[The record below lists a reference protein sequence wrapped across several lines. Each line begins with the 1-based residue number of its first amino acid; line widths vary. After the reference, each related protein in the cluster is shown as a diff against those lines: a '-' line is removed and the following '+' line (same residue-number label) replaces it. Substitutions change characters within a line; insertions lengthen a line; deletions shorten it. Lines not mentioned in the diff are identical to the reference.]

1 MKGVALLLLWLLSA
15 GISAAA
21 SNASATAALPL
32 PAWSPEDKDALKK
45 GTLIPGA
52 DLLANDAATPAEK
65 KPAAPAPKP
74 KAEEVVPAPPPTP
87 VVHEQ
92 YLDAYFSQRPKKFL
106 VDPQGL
112 LSAKDARD
120 RENFL
125 ECHSSDSPIDLFVYL
140 FDGHQEIPSEVREE
154 EIVERH
160 FSSGKPAVVVYYYLG
175 APERSDIY
183 VSSLI
188 SDSVSAADQR
198 RALASSVE
206 AAQEKPE
213 KIAQF
218 EAFCVQLAI
227 RIYWM
232 EKATGLATETDASTK
247 LPPLVKPTTDKKEKS
262 GHAAAL
268 VEKLKAIA
276 GQWGAGAGVMGS
288 IIAVIVVLLSIS
300 RLRARC
306 RFPVF
311 EVPPRMGGAHA
322 AGIGAVISFG
332 STTQSPSSQRNEVPD
347 YLGL

>member
-1 MKGVALLLLWLLSA
+1 MKAALWILSA
-15 GISAAA
+15 GVAAA
-21 SNASATAALPL
+21 AGSLPL
-32 PAWSPEDKDALKK
+32 PAWSPEDKESVKK
-45 GTLIPGA
+45 GQLVPGLSLLTEETL
-52 DLLANDAATPAEK
+52 AEAV
-65 KPAAPAPKP
+65 KPPVEAPKP
-74 KAEEVVPAPPPTP
+74 EEVAMPATPTP
-87 VVHEQ
+87 EVGEQ
-92 YLDAYFSQRPKKFL
+92 YLEAYFGERPQHFL

-112 LSAKDARD
+112 LSAKDARH

-125 ECHSSDSPIDLFVYL
+125 NYHSGDSAIDLFVYL

-188 SDSVSAADQR
+188 SDAVSAADQR

-206 AAQEKPE
+206 EALEKPD
-213 KIAQF
+213 KVAQF

-232 EKATGLATETDASTK
+232 ERATGLVTEADATPHLRAMAKAE
-247 LPPLVKPTTDKKEKS
+247 KKEQE
-262 GHAAAL
+262 HAL
-268 VEKLKAIA
+268 TTKVQAIA
-276 GQWGAGAGVMGS
+276 GEWGPAAGMMITAVLVVIGGVT
-288 IIAVIVVLLSIS
+288 IARQRS
-300 RLRARC
+300 RY

-332 STTQSPSSQRNEVPD
+332 STTQSPSAQRNEVPD

>member
-1 MKGVALLLLWLLSA
+1 MKLALWLLSA
-15 GISAAA
+15 GLAMAEA
-21 SNASATAALPL
+21 PPL
-32 PAWSPEDKDALKK
+32 PEWQAADKEALKK
-45 GTLIPGA
+45 RELVPGVM
-52 DLLANDAATPAEK
+52 LLTEDSLAEPEPQEVEPPKPEEIAQAATPA
-65 KPAAPAPKP
+65 
-74 KAEEVVPAPPPTP
+74 P
-87 VVHEQ
+87 VVAEQ
-92 YLDAYFSQRPKKFL
+92 YLEPYFGERPKHFL

-112 LSAKDARD
+112 LSDKDARD

-125 ECHSSDSPIDLFVYL
+125 NYHSGDSAIDLFVYL

-175 APERSDIY
+175 APEKSDIY
-183 VSSLI
+183 VSPLI

-206 AAQEKPE
+206 EALEKPD
-213 KIAQF
+213 KVAQF

-232 EKATGLATETDASTK
+232 ERATGLVTEVETTPQ
-247 LPPLVKPTTDKKEKS
+247 LRPLAKAEKKEEKPS
-262 GHAAAL
+262 AMKAKVEAVVAEWGPSAGIMGAAL
-268 VEKLKAIA
+268 LVVA
-276 GQWGAGAGVMGS
+276 GG
-288 IIAVIVVLLSIS
+288 LTL
-300 RLRARC
+300 ARRQARY

-311 EVPPRMGGAHA
+311 DVPPRMGGAHA

>member
-1 MKGVALLLLWLLSA
+1 MKFTPLWLLSA
-15 GISAAA
+15 GIAAA
-21 SNASATAALPL
+21 AGTLPL
-32 PAWSPEDKDALKK
+32 PTWSPEDKDALKK

-52 DLLANDAATPAEK
+52 ELLVDESST
-65 KPAAPAPKP
+65 AAPEAK
-74 KAEEVVPAPPPTP
+74 PAPPKPDEIAPAVTAPP
-87 VVHEQ
+87 VVGEQ
-92 YLDAYFSQRPKKFL
+92 YLEAYFGERPKHFL

-175 APERSDIY
+175 APAKSDIY
-183 VSSLI
+183 VSPLI

-198 RALASSVE
+198 RALVSSVE
-206 AAQEKPE
+206 EAMEKPD
-213 KIAQF
+213 KVAQF
-218 EAFCVQLAI
+218 EAFCIQLAI

-232 EKATGLATETDASTK
+232 EKATGLATETDTT
-247 LPPLVKPTTDKKEKS
+247 PLLRPIAKGEKKQKE
-262 GHAAAL
+262 GHAS
-268 VEKLKAIA
+268 AIA
-276 GQWGAGAGVMGS
+276 AKVKELASEWGPMAGIMGS
-288 IIAVIVVLLSIS
+288 LVTIIIAGLSVA
-300 RLRARC
+300 RLRARH

-311 EVPPRMGGAHA
+311 DVPPRMGGAHA

>member
-1 MKGVALLLLWLLSA
+1 MRGAALLALWLLSA
-15 GISAAA
+15 GIAAA
-21 SNASATAALPL
+21 AGAGASLPL
-32 PAWSPEDKDALKK
+32 PAWSPEDKEALKK
-45 GTLIPGA
+45 GTLISGA
-52 DLLANDAATPAEK
+52 ELLVADSATMPEK

-74 KAEEVVPAPPPTP
+74 KPEEVAAPPPSP
-87 VVHEQ
+87 MVGEQ
-92 YLDAYFSQRPKKFL
+92 YLDAYFGQRPKKFL

-112 LSAKDARD
+112 LSAKAARD

-125 ECHSSDSPIDLFVYL
+125 EDHSGDSAIDLFVYL

-160 FSSGKPAVVVYYYLG
+160 FSSGKPAVVVYYFLG

-213 KIAQF
+213 KVAQF

-227 RIYWM
+227 RVYWM
-232 EKATGLATETDASTK
+232 EKATGLAKEDDATPE
-247 LPPLVKPTTDKKEKS
+247 LPPLVKPATEKKEKS
-262 GHAAAL
+262 GHAAAIA
-268 VEKLKAIA
+268 EKVKAMA
-276 GQWGAGAGVMGS
+276 AQWGAGAGVMGS
-288 IIAVIVVLLSIS
+288 IIAVIVVLLVIS
-300 RLRARC
+300 RQRARC
-306 RFPVF
+306 RFPAF
-311 EVPPRMGGAHA
+311 DVPPRMGGAHA

>member
-1 MKGVALLLLWLLSA
+1 VKLVLWMLSA
-15 GISAAA
+15 GLAIAAGP
-21 SNASATAALPL
+21 PL
-32 PAWSPEDKDALKK
+32 PEWQAGDKEALKK
-45 GTLIPGA
+45 GEFVPGTL
-52 DLLANDAATPAEK
+52 LLTEESIAG
-65 KPAAPAPKP
+65 PAPQEVEP
-74 KAEEVVPAPPPTP
+74 PRPEEIAQAETPPP
-87 VVHEQ
+87 VVAEQ
-92 YLDAYFSQRPKKFL
+92 YLEPYFGERPQRFL

-112 LSAKDARD
+112 LSDKDARD

-125 ECHSSDSPIDLFVYL
+125 SYHSGDSAIDLFVYL

-175 APERSDIY
+175 APAKSDIY
-183 VSSLI
+183 VSPLI
-188 SDSVSAADQR
+188 ADSVPAADQR

-206 AAQEKPE
+206 EALEKPD
-213 KIAQF
+213 KVAQF

-232 EKATGLATETDASTK
+232 ERATGLVTEVETTPQ
-247 LPPLVKPTTDKKEKS
+247 LRPQVKVEKKE
-262 GHAAAL
+262 AAPSA
-268 VEKLKAIA
+268 LKAKA
-276 GQWGAGAGVMGS
+276 EGMVAEWGPPVGIMVAAML
-288 IIAVIVVLLSIS
+288 VVVGGLALAK
-300 RLRARC
+300 RQARY

-311 EVPPRMGGAHA
+311 DVPPRMGGAHA